1 MTGRVSEQ
9 DGWCRIWRRPRHMDR
24 MAVHE
29 APDHRLAADHKPGRV
44 SHEADAGLVG
54 LFFADQPK
62 MHERHFMGEV

>member
-1 MTGRVSEQ
+1 MTGRISEQ
-9 DGWCRIWRRPRHMDR
+9 DGWCRIGGALSTWTGWRSTKLLIIASQPTIS
-24 MAVHE
+24 
-29 APDHRLAADHKPGRV
+29 PDV